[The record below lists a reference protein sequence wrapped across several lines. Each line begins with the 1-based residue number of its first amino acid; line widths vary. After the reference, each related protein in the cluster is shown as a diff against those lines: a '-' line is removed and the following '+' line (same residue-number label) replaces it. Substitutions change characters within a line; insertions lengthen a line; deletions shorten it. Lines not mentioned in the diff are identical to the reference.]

1 MDVTRNDFK
10 PCQPLSD
17 FDLGVFFNFLLH
29 FSRTGRIDLP
39 IGQAVSERRNNM
51 ALDAKTKE
59 LVALGAAVAGNCL
72 PCLQWH
78 YKKCRELGITVE
90 DIRESIQMAQTV
102 KQVPI
107 DKISSLADTLTGDQ
121 VQNNELKIGRMET

>member
-1 MDVTRNDFK
+1 
-10 PCQPLSD
+10 
-17 FDLGVFFNFLLH
+17 
-29 FSRTGRIDLP
+29 
-39 IGQAVSERRNNM
+39 M

>member
-1 MDVTRNDFK
+1 
-10 PCQPLSD
+10 
-17 FDLGVFFNFLLH
+17 
-29 FSRTGRIDLP
+29 
-39 IGQAVSERRNNM
+39 M

-78 YKKCRELGITVE
+78 YKKCRELGTTVE
-90 DIRESIQMAQTV
+90 DIKESIQMAQTV

-121 VQNNELKIGRMET
+121 AQNNELKIGRMET